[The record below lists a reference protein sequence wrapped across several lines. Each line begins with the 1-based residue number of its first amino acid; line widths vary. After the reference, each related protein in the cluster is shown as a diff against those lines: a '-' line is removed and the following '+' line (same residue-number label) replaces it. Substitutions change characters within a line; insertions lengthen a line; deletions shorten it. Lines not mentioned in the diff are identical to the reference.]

1 VIGAV
6 LRWLPL
12 SLAIH
17 AAALATTLLLPRER
31 APLPLFVDLT
41 LSPQPVVRTAASGA
55 AIAAR
60 DAAAPPRRQPTAS
73 GPRAAGHARASDD
86 ATPPSAAR
94 PSPAVSEPVGG
105 APTAAGPEPA
115 SPTAAP
121 APSTEPPV
129 AAAPSPAASS
139 PVVAASAPD
148 GGASEPAAA
157 TGAGGDGVAA
167 SPVAGSGAPDDAGAG
182 ARGSDADRAA
192 ARGAAGAGG
201 ETLALAIPG
210 DDGGAYAGYISLL
223 RRRVQEALTYPAAA
237 RRRGMSGTVHLDIS
251 VEPTGRIAD
260 VLVVRSSS
268 HEMLDAAA
276 LDAVRRLRH
285 VPFPAGVR
293 PRPVRVRLPVVFEL
307 R

>member
-1 VIGAV
+1 MIGAL

-12 SLAIH
+12 SLALH
-17 AAALATTLLLPRER
+17 SAALATTLLLPRER
-31 APLPLFVDLT
+31 TPLPLFVDLT
-41 LSPQPVVRTAASGA
+41 LSPPPVEPTAAPGA

-60 DAAAPPRRQPTAS
+60 EAAAPLRRQRAAA
-73 GPRAAGHARASDD
+73 GPRPAGHAHASDA
-86 ATPPSAAR
+86 ATPPS
-94 PSPAVSEPVGG
+94 
-105 APTAAGPEPA
+105 
-115 SPTAAP
+115 
-121 APSTEPPV
+121 
-129 AAAPSPAASS
+129 AAAPSPAASEPVGPAPTAGPPS
-139 PVVAASAPD
+139 PPTEVPAAAASAPD
-148 GGASEPAAA
+148 GGESVLAAA
-157 TGAGGDGVAA
+157 PGAGGEGVAA
-167 SPVAGSGAPDDAGAG
+167 SPVAGGGGEGDAGAS
-182 ARGSDADRAA
+182 ARGSDADGAA
-192 ARGAAGAGG
+192 APGGARAGG